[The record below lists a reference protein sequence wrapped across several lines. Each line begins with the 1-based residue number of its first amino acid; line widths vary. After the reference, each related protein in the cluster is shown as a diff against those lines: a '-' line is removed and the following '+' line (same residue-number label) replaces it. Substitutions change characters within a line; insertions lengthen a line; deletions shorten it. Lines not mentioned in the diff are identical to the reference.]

1 MVEFIRNHHIG
12 LCLTANIGSNTATIR
27 IYDTFTAT
35 TTQLLQITI
44 TNLPDME
51 NQLFQLYTE
60 VHELV
65 HQFMPNE
72 EEDDEKPSLE
82 DITDEES

>member
-1 MVEFIRNHHIG
+1 MVEFIKIHHVG
-12 LCLTANIGSNTATIR
+12 FCLTANIGTNTAIIR
-27 IYDTFTAT
+27 IYDPFTAT
-35 TTQLLQITI
+35 ITQLLQITI
-44 TNLPDME
+44 TNLPDLE

-65 HQFMPNE
+65 HQFIPD
-72 EEDDEKPSLE
+72 EEDDDEMSPLE